1 MKVFIE
7 INGVRFKS
15 VIKRK
20 PIAVFCDVC
29 DLKGVYGTVIGS
41 PCLHCNEVFKKV
53 KRQTI

>member
-1 MKVFIE
+1 MRVFVE

-20 PIAVFCDVC
+20 HVAVICDAC
-29 DLKGVYGTVIGS
+29 DLKGVCGTVIGS

-53 KRQTI
+53 KR

>member
-1 MKVFIE
+1 MRVFVE

-20 PIAVFCDVC
+20 PVANICNVC
-29 DLKGVYGTVIGS
+29 DLKGVCGTVIGS

-53 KRQTI
+53 KRQTV

>member
-1 MKVFIE
+1 MRVFVE

-20 PIAVFCDVC
+20 PVAHCNAC
-29 DLKGVYGTVIGS
+29 DLKKVCGTVIGS

-53 KRQTI
+53 KR